1 MKPNQHPNF
10 LWINTRDLSAR
21 HLGCYSDVYAKT
33 PNQDRLAGGC
43 HNLSYYTKEQLRPMK
58 PLIPALQAALQN
70 LTCFSPEHSSHIES
84 MFSVGMFNSQRDMI
98 ANRWVIGRV
107 IRRIELAQDSQ

>member
-1 MKPNQHPNF
+1 
-10 LWINTRDLSAR
+10 
-21 HLGCYSDVYAKT
+21 
-33 PNQDRLAGGC
+33 
-43 HNLSYYTKEQLRPMK
+43 MK

-70 LTCFSPEHSSHIES
+70 LTCFSPEHSFHIES
-84 MFSVGMFNSQRDMI
+84 MFSVGMFNNQRDMI